1 MIPRNLVEACF
12 KQVGGSLQS
21 AIIQIIPERSYFLAS
36 LAV

>member
-1 MIPRNLVEACF
+1 MIPSNLVEACF

-21 AIIQIIPERSYFLAS
+21 AIVQIISQRSYVLAS